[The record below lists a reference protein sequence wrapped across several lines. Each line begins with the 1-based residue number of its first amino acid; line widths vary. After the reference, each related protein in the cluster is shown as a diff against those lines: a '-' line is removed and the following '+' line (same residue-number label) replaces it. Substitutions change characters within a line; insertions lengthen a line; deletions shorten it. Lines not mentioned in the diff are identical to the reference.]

1 MKENIKLLI
10 DMDEKEAKEFFL
22 EGKNYCNLDLPK
34 YFNFDNMLKDVDKR
48 LKDYSYNAT
57 KKFSDVM
64 NRDMLRNTE
73 PNYKIFANKDG
84 ELDWRPYQLIHPLLY
99 YYLITVITE
108 ENNWNEL
115 KNILKN
121 RQYEKIKCISMPKK
135 SLTQKNDKEET
146 ILNWWEEIEQ
156 ETIKLSLDYEY
167 CLHLDITNCY
177 GSVYTHTISWAIH
190 GKDTAKSNK
199 KNKKIKL
206 LGNIIDGLIQDM
218 SSGQT
223 NGIPQGSVLTD
234 FLAEIILSYSD
245 KLLKEK
251 LEDKKIE
258 NYKILRY
265 RDDYRIF
272 SNSSREI
279 KIISKCL
286 SEILLEL
293 NFKLNTNKTL
303 LTTDIILDGIKP
315 GKLEYQKLKSILFS
329 FNLDIENNSK
339 GLCFKYN
346 YSIQKHLL
354 EILIFSKKYKNSSR
368 ITVALKDLYVTRI
381 EKLNR
386 RPTDLE
392 QIVSIL
398 IEIIV
403 KNPNTIGVGVV
414 ILSKLLFFLKEENNN
429 DKIFNYIDKL
439 IDKINKIPNT
449 DYINI
454 WLQRLTIKLD
464 RNRVYNTHLCQKIYN
479 NSTELFDTTWISL
492 RKIKVDEKLIIDEE
506 EIEKLPE
513 IISIEETSIFN
524 YH

>member
-1 MKENIKLLI
+1 MNEKIKLLI
-10 DMDEKEAKEFFL
+10 DMNEKEAEEFFL

-34 YFNFDNMLKDVDKR
+34 YFNFDNMLKDVVKKS
-48 LKDYSYNAT
+48 KDYSYTGT
-57 KKFSDVM
+57 KNFSDIKDSRTL
-64 NRDMLRNTE
+64 RDIE
-73 PNYKIFANKDG
+73 SNYKIFANKDG

-146 ILNWWEEIEQ
+146 ILNWWEEVEQ
-156 ETIKLSLDYEY
+156 ETIKLALDYEY

-177 GSVYTHTISWAIH
+177 GSIYTHTISWAIH
-190 GKDTAKSNK
+190 GKNIAKSDK
-199 KNKKIKL
+199 KNSKL

-223 NGIPQGSVLTD
+223 NGIPQGSLLTD

-245 KLLKEK
+245 ELLKEK
-251 LEDKKIE
+251 LEEKKIE

-293 NFKLNTNKTL
+293 NFKLNANKTL

-329 FNLDIENNSK
+329 FSLDAKYSLYFE
-339 GLCFKYN
+339 YN

-368 ITVALKDLYVTRI
+368 INVALKDLYVMRI

-386 RPTDLE
+386 KPTDLE

-398 IEIIV
+398 TEIIV

-414 ILSKLLFFLKEENNN
+414 ILSKLLLFLKEENNN

-464 RNRVYNTHLCQKIYN
+464 RNRSYNTRLCQKIYDN
-479 NSTELFDTTWISL
+479 DIKIFDTTWISSK
-492 RKIKVDEKLIIDEE
+492 KIKIDEKLIIDEE

-513 IISIEETSIFN
+513 IISIEEASIFN